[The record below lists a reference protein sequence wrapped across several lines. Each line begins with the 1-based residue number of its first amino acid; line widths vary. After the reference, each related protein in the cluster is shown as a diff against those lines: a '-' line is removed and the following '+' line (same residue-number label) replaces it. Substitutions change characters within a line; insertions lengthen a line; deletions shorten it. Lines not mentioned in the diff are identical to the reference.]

1 MAEYTLILLR
11 HGNSTWN
18 QENRFTGW
26 VDVDLS
32 DQGRQEA
39 KRAGQLLAESGL
51 KPDLLYTSKLK
62 RAINTA
68 NIALAAA
75 ERSWI
80 DVKRDWR
87 LNERHYGDL
96 QGKDKAETLAQY
108 GPEQFQIWRRS
119 FDVPPPPISNES
131 EYSQANDER
140 YAELGSDI
148 PKTECLKDVLIRMM
162 PLWDKEI
169 SKDLLSGKT
178 VLVTAHGNSLRALVK
193 HLDGIS
199 DADIAELNIPT
210 GIPLVYRLD
219 ANLKPLVPGGEYL
232 DAEAAAA
239 GAAAVANQGKK

>member
-68 NIALAAA
+68 NIALAEA

-119 FDVPPPPISNES
+119 FDVPPPPISDKS

-140 YAELGSDI
+140 YAELGSNI

-162 PLWDKEI
+162 PLWENEI

-193 HLDGIS
+193 HLDGMS

-210 GIPLVYRLD
+210 GIPLVYKLD
-219 ANLKPLVPGGEYL
+219 ANFKPLVPGGEYL
-232 DAEAAAA
+232 DPQAAAA
-239 GAAAVANQGKK
+239 GAAAVANQGK

>member
-1 MAEYTLILLR
+1 M
-11 HGNSTWN
+11 
-18 QENRFTGW
+18 
-26 VDVDLS
+26 DVDLS
-32 DQGRQEA
+32 DQGRTEA

-51 KPDLLYTSKLK
+51 KPDLLYTSRLK

-68 NIALAAA
+68 NIALAEA

-119 FDVPPPPISNES
+119 FDVPPPPISDES
-131 EYSQANDER
+131 EYSQAKDER
-140 YAELGSDI
+140 YAELGANI
-148 PKTECLKDVLIRMM
+148 PKTECLKDVLVRMM
-162 PLWDKEI
+162 PLWDNEI
-169 SKDLLSGKT
+169 SKDLIAGKT

-193 HLDGIS
+193 HLDGVS
-199 DADIAELNIPT
+199 DEDIAELNIPT

-219 ANLKPLVPGGEYL
+219 ENFKPLVKGGEYL
-232 DAEAAAA
+232 DPEAAAA